1 MVKHMSVKHTLAET
15 RASYWIPRGR
25 SYIRKILHKCVTCKR
40 INARPYPYPSISN
53 LPSCRMRDDVPFSAI
68 GVDYAGPLL
77 CKNVFGGKGTLYK
90 CWIALYTCASTRGII
105 LDAVPGLD
113 EITFVGSFQKFIAR
127 RGAPKYVISDNGK
140 CFISQFTKNF
150 AARRNITWEN
160 IPEKAAWFGGFYE
173 RLVAPVKNCLKKT
186 LGKSRLDFNELLTVL
201 HEVEL
206 ILNSKPLTHISDDIN
221 DDILT
226 PNHVLF
232 GRKLPLT
239 NESDDP
245 HDVDHTPDTA
255 EELTTRMRYLQKL
268 IDKFWNQ
275 WRNDYLLSLREQMR
289 PHQNTVTSKP
299 QIDDIVL
306 VHDDKVPRHRWNVAR
321 IVAVDT
327 GSDGQ
332 IRSARVVS
340 AKTGNIV
347 RRPINKLYP
356 ILTSNDE

>member
-1 MVKHMSVKHTLAET
+1 MGNVSFLNL
-15 RASYWIPRGR
+15 
-25 SYIRKILHKCVTCKR
+25 RKTSLQGEILHGRTFPRKQ
-40 INARPYPYPSISN
+40 
-53 LPSCRMRDDVPFSAI
+53 
-68 GVDYAGPLL
+68 
-77 CKNVFGGKGTLYK
+77 
-90 CWIALYTCASTRGII
+90 RG
-105 LDAVPGLD
+105 L
-113 EITFVGSFQKFIAR
+113 
-127 RGAPKYVISDNGK
+127 
-140 CFISQFTKNF
+140 
-150 AARRNITWEN
+150 
-160 IPEKAAWFGGFYE
+160 GGFYE

-321 IVAVDT
+321 IVAVET